1 MEGHNFRKEII
12 VKLHKVR
19 IDLFS
24 NSYEDFY
31 QNLPR
36 KIESLDRFHRD
47 HEAAAP
53 WVGGGDVNKKLLKI
67 RKSCEEVEVDCDC
80 VDGVIDELKKA
91 KDRLVAFVKNAAA
104 N

>member
-1 MEGHNFRKEII
+1 M
-12 VKLHKVR
+12 
-19 IDLFS
+19 
-24 NSYEDFY
+24 
-31 QNLPR
+31 
-36 KIESLDRFHRD
+36 
-47 HEAAAP
+47 
-53 WVGGGDVNKKLLKI
+53 NKKLLKI